1 MADHFTILKNNIYG
15 LRSNDK
21 KLHLPNPKT
30 IFLKSPFMYCAPK
43 FLNNLPDNISIL
55 SLNSFKNVIEEYIYN
70 STQAIVFLYK
80 IVNLY
85 HVLYVVH

>member
-1 MADHFTILKNNIYG
+1 
-15 LRSNDK
+15 
-21 KLHLPNPKT
+21 
-30 IFLKSPFMYCAPK
+30 MYCAPK